1 MEEEQWIVQRAGTR
15 EHFACAEDQLEEEQ
29 RVVEMAGDREHSAG
43 AEWQGGEEM
52 GVELKMEKQH
62 ELLLLAKMW

>member
-1 MEEEQWIVQRAGTR
+1 MQRAGTR

-62 ELLLLAKMW
+62 ELFPLAKMW